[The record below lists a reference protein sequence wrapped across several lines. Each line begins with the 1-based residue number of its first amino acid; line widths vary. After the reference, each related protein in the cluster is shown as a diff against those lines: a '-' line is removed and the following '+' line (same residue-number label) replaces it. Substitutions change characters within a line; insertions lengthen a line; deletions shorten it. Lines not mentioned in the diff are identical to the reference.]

1 MRALQQEHLSQEVED
16 DSIKEIPD
24 NIDFNQ
30 GHIGGTDETDRQS
43 NATPQEILQANA
55 THAQSSEDSRPLS
68 PLNEANGNAASQ
80 SEDSRPFSPLNIIA
94 GPSSEGSRPLS
105 PLKQGEAT
113 PQNFLQA
120 GASLSSEDS
129 RPHSPLKP
137 AIPAKPNLAILAAR
151 RLSQASQQAPV
162 QPENE
167 ETTFPSDSQ
176 NVVLSSDAQKQKES
190 LEQNED
196 DRDEI
201 LIAQST
207 PLTSMEA
214 LTDR

>member
-16 DSIKEIPD
+16 DSMKEIPD
-24 NIDFNQ
+24 NIDFNQDNRKEISDNVDSNQ

-55 THAQSSEDSRPLS
+55 AYAQSSEDSRPLS
-68 PLNEANGNAASQ
+68 PLNEANDNSASQ
-80 SEDSRPFSPLNIIA
+80 SEDSRL
-94 GPSSEGSRPLS
+94 L
-105 PLKQGEAT
+105 
-113 PQNFLQA
+113 
-120 GASLSSEDS
+120 
-129 RPHSPLKP
+129 SPLKP

-151 RLSQASQQAPV
+151 RLSQANQQASV

-167 ETTFPSDSQ
+167 ETTFLSDSQ
-176 NVVLSSDAQKQKES
+176 NVVLSSDAQKQKEP
-190 LEQNED
+190 LDQNED
-196 DRDEI
+196 ERDAI

-214 LTDR
+214 LTDK

>member
-1 MRALQQEHLSQEVED
+1 M
-16 DSIKEIPD
+16 KEIPD
-24 NIDFNQ
+24 NIDFNLDKRKEISDYIDSNQ

-55 THAQSSEDSRPLS
+55 AYAQSSEDSRALS
-68 PLNEANGNAASQ
+68 VLNESNGNATSQ
-80 SEDSRPFSPLNIIA
+80 SENSRPLSPLNIIA
-94 GPSSEGSRPLS
+94 GQSSENSTPL
-105 PLKQGEAT
+105 
-113 PQNFLQA
+113 
-120 GASLSSEDS
+120 
-129 RPHSPLKP
+129 SPLKP

-151 RLSQASQQAPV
+151 RLSQASQQAYI

-167 ETTFPSDSQ
+167 ETTFLSDSQ

-196 DRDEI
+196 ERDAS
-201 LIAQST
+201 LIANST

-214 LTDR
+214 LTDK

>member
-1 MRALQQEHLSQEVED
+1 MKALQQEHLSQEVED

-55 THAQSSEDSRPLS
+55 AHAQSSEDSRPIS

-80 SEDSRPFSPLNIIA
+80 SEDSRPLSPLNIIA
-94 GPSSEGSRPLS
+94 GPSSENWRPL
-105 PLKQGEAT
+105 
-113 PQNFLQA
+113 
-120 GASLSSEDS
+120 
-129 RPHSPLKP
+129 SPLKP
-137 AIPAKPNLAILAAR
+137 AIPAKPNLAILAVR

-162 QPENE
+162 QPDDE

-176 NVVLSSDAQKQKES
+176 NAVLSSDEQKQKES
-190 LEQNED
+190 LEQNEGETD
-196 DRDEI
+196 AI
-201 LIAQST
+201 LIANST
-207 PLTSMEA
+207 PLTSME
-214 LTDR
+214 TMTER

>member
-1 MRALQQEHLSQEVED
+1 M
-16 DSIKEIPD
+16 KEIPD
-24 NIDFNQ
+24 SIDFNPENKKEISDNVDFNQ
-30 GHIGGTDETDRQS
+30 GHVGDTDETDRQS

-55 THAQSSEDSRPLS
+55 AHAQSSENSRPIS
-68 PLNEANGNAASQ
+68 PLNEANDNAASQ
-80 SEDSRPFSPLNIIA
+80 SE
-94 GPSSEGSRPLS
+94 GSRPL
-105 PLKQGEAT
+105 
-113 PQNFLQA
+113 
-120 GASLSSEDS
+120 
-129 RPHSPLKP
+129 SPLKP

-167 ETTFPSDSQ
+167 ETSVPSDIQ

-196 DRDEI
+196 ERDAI
-201 LIAQST
+201 LIAQSS

-214 LTDR
+214 LTDK

>member
-16 DSIKEIPD
+16 DSMKEIPD
-24 NIDFNQ
+24 NIYFNLDKRKEISDNVDFNQ
-30 GHIGGTDETDRQS
+30 GHVGNTDETDRQS

-55 THAQSSEDSRPLS
+55 AHAQSSEDSRPLS
-68 PLNEANGNAASQ
+68 PL
-80 SEDSRPFSPLNIIA
+80 
-94 GPSSEGSRPLS
+94 
-105 PLKQGEAT
+105 KQ
-113 PQNFLQA
+113 
-120 GASLSSEDS
+120 
-129 RPHSPLKP
+129 

-151 RLSQASQQAPV
+151 RLSQASQQASL

-167 ETTFPSDSQ
+167 ETTFLSDIQ

-196 DRDEI
+196 ERDAN

-207 PLTSMEA
+207 PMTSMEA
-214 LTDR
+214 LTDK